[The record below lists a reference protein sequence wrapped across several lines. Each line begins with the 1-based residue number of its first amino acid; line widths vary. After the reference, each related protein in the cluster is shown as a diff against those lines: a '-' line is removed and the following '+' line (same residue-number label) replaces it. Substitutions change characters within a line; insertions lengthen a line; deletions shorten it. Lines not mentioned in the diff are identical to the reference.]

1 MNAAALDVLAW
12 SAAAPAPNPKSR
24 RMFDGP
30 HLHLLVNHAP
40 ILGAYFA
47 VALLAASLVTAAATG
62 DVLRRTACFV
72 LVGVALAAVTSN
84 LSGGGAAGGVRGLP
98 GVTRAAIH
106 AHAQAADPAW
116 ISAAV
121 VGVLALG
128 ALVRW
133 RRTPVPRGAT
143 VAALALSLGVT
154 GLMTYVG
161 LLGGQIRHTEV
172 RPGATPADAARVEPA
187 PPRGGALG
195 APAPADPDHDGH

>member
-1 MNAAALDVLAW
+1 ML
-12 SAAAPAPNPKSR
+12 
-24 RMFDGP
+24 DGP

-62 DVLRRTACFV
+62 DVLRRTGLVV
-72 LVGVALAAVTSN
+72 LVGVGIAAVTSN
-84 LSGGGAAGGVRGLP
+84 LSGGNAADAVHGLP

-116 ISAAV
+116 IAAAV
-121 VGVLALG
+121 VGVLAIG
-128 ALVRW
+128 TLVRW
-133 RRTPVPRGAT
+133 RRVSVPRGAT
-143 VAALALSLGVT
+143 LGALALSLVVA
-154 GLMTYVG
+154 GLMSYVG

-172 RPGATPADAARVEPA
+172 RPGTTPADATRIEPA
-187 PPRGGALG
+187 PARGTAGG